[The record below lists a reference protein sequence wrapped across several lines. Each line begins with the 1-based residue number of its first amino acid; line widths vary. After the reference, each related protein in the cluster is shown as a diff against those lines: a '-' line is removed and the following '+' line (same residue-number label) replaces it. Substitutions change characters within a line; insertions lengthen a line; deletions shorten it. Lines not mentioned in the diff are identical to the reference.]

1 MGDIRI
7 QLLTYLNGIWRRR
20 WFAIVIAWLVCVA
33 GWIAVLTLPN
43 QYRSE
48 ARIYVDAASLG
59 PLLKGIAVNQ
69 NVDEKVGIMT
79 RTLLS
84 RPNLEQVARMTDLD
98 VTVTTPGELEGLLGR
113 LENSTEIKGQGR
125 NLFLVSFQDRDPV
138 LAREV
143 VQALLTIFVENNL
156 GEDREEMATAR
167 SFIDDQIAV
176 YEGQLRSA
184 EMRLAQFKQENGHI
198 LSAKGNFAARLE
210 DSRSNLAQMK
220 LSYDDAIARRNQLQT
235 QLKEVPQFLEIDST
249 APQIIL
255 GGGGTP
261 ASLLLGRI
269 EEMQQNLDN
278 LLLKFTDR
286 HPDVIATQR
295 TLDRLMAQYEKEQAA
310 AESGESDSPL
320 TPSRP
325 KTKLPNPL
333 YDEVKLK
340 LVDNEAEVI
349 TLRRRLGQAEAQVAK
364 LEALTQT
371 APQVEARLADLDR
384 DYGVIKRKYE
394 DLLQRREA
402 GRLAEAVQA
411 KSDPI
416 QFRVVDPPQVP
427 TSPSAPN
434 RKLFMFVVLV
444 AGLGAGVGFVFLLSQ
459 IDESFSAP
467 EDLKRTFGIPV
478 LGSVSVLVSRAQQ
491 HRRVFGLLGFG
502 AVCLGLFGVFGVLL
516 TLLPQLGNL
525 SQLAADI
532 NLPDFV
538 KGFI

>member
-1 MGDIRI
+1 MGDIRL

-33 GWIAVLTLPN
+33 GWIAVLMLPN

-59 PLLKGIAVNQ
+59 PLLRGIAVNQ
-69 NVDEKVGIMT
+69 DIDEKVGVMT

-98 VTVTTPGELEGLLGR
+98 VTVTTPSQMENLLGR
-113 LENSTEIKGQGR
+113 LENHTQVIGQGR
-125 NLFLVSFQDRDPV
+125 NLFLVSHQDPDPV

-167 SFIDDQIAV
+167 SFIDDQIAI

-198 LSAKGNFAARLE
+198 LSARGNFAGRLE
-210 DSRSNLAQMK
+210 DSRGNLTQMK
-220 LSYDDAIARRNQLQT
+220 LSYDDAIARRNQLEA
-235 QLKEVPQFLEIDST
+235 QLEEVPQFLEVEST

-255 GGGGTP
+255 GGGTP

-295 TLDRLMAQYEKEQAA
+295 TLDRLMEQYEKEQAA
-310 AESGESDSPL
+310 AESGEADNPL
-320 TPSRP
+320 VPSRP

-371 APQVEARLADLDR
+371 APQVEARLADLNR
-384 DYGVIKRKYE
+384 DYDVMKDKYE

-416 QFRVVDPPQVP
+416 QFRIIDPPQVP

-434 RKLFMFVVLV
+434 RQLFMFVVLV

-467 EDLKRTFGIPV
+467 EDLKHAFGIPV

-491 HRRVFGLLGFG
+491 HRRVVGLLGFG
-502 AVCLGLFGVFGVLL
+502 AACLGLFGVFGVLL
-516 TLLPQLGNL
+516 IVLPQLGNL